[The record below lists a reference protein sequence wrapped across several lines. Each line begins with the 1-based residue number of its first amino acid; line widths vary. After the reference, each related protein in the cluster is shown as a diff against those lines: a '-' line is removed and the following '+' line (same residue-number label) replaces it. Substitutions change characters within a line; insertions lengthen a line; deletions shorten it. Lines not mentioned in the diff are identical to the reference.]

1 MIPPLRAAGPVL
13 DARGLYRL
21 HHWLV
26 DGKNT
31 LVVGGGDA
39 NIAFINGNCIGPDGG
54 FSLEAQ
60 RVRVPDLAGTRSSSQ
75 HANDPIRWRDGQL
88 SSECCSALLHWRLRA
103 CASTVCN
110 V

>member
-21 HHWLV
+21 HHWLT

-54 FSLEAQ
+54 FDLYAE
-60 RVRVPDLAGTRSSSQ
+60 RVRHHD
-75 HANDPIRWRDGQL
+75 
-88 SSECCSALLHWRLRA
+88 CY
-103 CASTVCN
+103 
-110 V
+110 

>member
-1 MIPPLRAAGPVL
+1 MSCAQGSQFRFLYRNWCSIIVIPPFNGWAGAGPVL
-13 DARGLYRL
+13 GTRGLYRL

-54 FSLEAQ
+54 FSLEAE
-60 RVRVPDLAGTRSSSQ
+60 RVCALNLARMHNLQPKS
-75 HANDPIRWRDGQL
+75 
-88 SSECCSALLHWRLRA
+88 
-103 CASTVCN
+103 
-110 V
+110 